1 MRIVVATG
9 TGTVGVPVVAEVQR
23 RGHDVVVVARASG
36 VDVLTGSGLDDALA
50 GADAVIDVLGTFTL
64 SGRASARFFT
74 TTTQHL
80 LDAERRL
87 GVERHVA
94 LSIVGIDAQS
104 GGYYGGK
111 RTQERVLA
119 DSGRPYTLLRA
130 AQFHELAGTMLHT
143 AVVGP
148 VVAVPRMVVA
158 PVAAAEVAVRL
169 VDLAEQPA
177 AGPVRDLV
185 GPERHLMLDL
195 VRRYARAVGSS
206 ARVVGIRVPTP
217 GWHRIASGVLAGGG
231 DVDRGTLTFR
241 DWLAAQ
247 DLPADA

>member
-1 MRIVVATG
+1 M
-9 TGTVGVPVVAEVQR
+9 
-23 RGHDVVVVARASG
+23 
-36 VDVLTGSGLDDALA
+36 
-50 GADAVIDVLGTFTL
+50 
-64 SGRASARFFT
+64 
-74 TTTQHL
+74 
-80 LDAERRL
+80 
-87 GVERHVA
+87 
-94 LSIVGIDAQS
+94 
-104 GGYYGGK
+104 
-111 RTQERVLA
+111 
-119 DSGRPYTLLRA
+119 LRA